1 MNAPDQGPPA
11 TRKDDQHAGTVA
23 TENPGGG
30 GAGERHEVGTAASS
44 RRNPPHPTEN
54 DRRPEAEAPSL
65 PANAGGRDRISS
77 EEQNQPIDDESAYE
91 GRESQDKDRPPSES

>member
-1 MNAPDQGPPA
+1 MKEPAQGGPA
-11 TRKDDQHAGTVA
+11 GRTEDQHAGTVA

-30 GAGERHEVGTAASS
+30 RPGERHEVGTAASS
-44 RRNPPHPTEN
+44 RQNPPHQTESDRSAPAEGPT
-54 DRRPEAEAPSL
+54 L
-65 PANAGGRDRISS
+65 PANAGGRDSMSS

>member
-1 MNAPDQGPPA
+1 MSEPTEGRRAGG
-11 TRKDDQHAGTVA
+11 TDDQHAGTVA

-30 GAGERHEVGTAASS
+30 RPGERHEVGTAASS
-44 RRNPPHPTEN
+44 RRNPPHTTEN
-54 DRRPEAEAPSL
+54 DTGSASDGPTL

-77 EEQNQPIDDESAYE
+77 DEQNQPIDEESAYE

>member
-1 MNAPDQGPPA
+1 MKAPTPDRPGDR
-11 TRKDDQHAGTVA
+11 TEDQHAGTVA

-30 GAGERHEVGTAASS
+30 RPGERHEVGTAASS
-44 RRNPPHPTEN
+44 RQNPPHRTEN
-54 DRRPEAEAPSL
+54 DTHASSDAPTL

-77 EEQNQPIDDESAYE
+77 EEQNQPIDEESAYE